1 MQNRIPCQRDAGTR
15 LAMALRR
22 CPFSTCNKGNRRRLH
37 AERRKKEGDSKSN
50 NAMSCLFCCDLH
62 LTIVFSG
69 LYCKICLKEDKVWQ
83 KLFSNNSCCACHT
96 SFDVFSTVLLHTC
109 SLLKQ
114 YRAWR
119 TLLVYTAKNLTSFG
133 SYELI
138 KTQIASIFG
147 KKLKFINRFSLN
159 IFFLAVRPK

>member
-1 MQNRIPCQRDAGTR
+1 MVLFLACQLLFLTGYYFIFMQNRIPCQRDAGTR
-15 LAMALRR
+15 LATALRR
-22 CPFSTCNKGNRRRLH
+22 CPFSACNKGNRRRLH

-96 SFDVFSTVLLHTC
+96 SFDVFSPLLSSC
-109 SLLKQ
+109 I
-114 YRAWR
+114 
-119 TLLVYTAKNLTSFG
+119 LVHY
-133 SYELI
+133 
-138 KTQIASIFG
+138 
-147 KKLKFINRFSLN
+147 
-159 IFFLAVRPK
+159 